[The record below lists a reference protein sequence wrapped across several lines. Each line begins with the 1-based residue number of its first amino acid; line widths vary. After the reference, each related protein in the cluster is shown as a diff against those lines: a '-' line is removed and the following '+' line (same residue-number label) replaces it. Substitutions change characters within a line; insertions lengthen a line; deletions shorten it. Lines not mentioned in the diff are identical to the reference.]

1 MISQSMTEFY
11 EIVKKY
17 LDQTL
22 TMIIAEKQRSPKK
35 MVENME
41 INDGVEVKINQL
53 KGTNN
58 SQSVTFNIFQ
68 MTATFEKAIDILNQT
83 NSYILGNSLNSDKQY
98 KIRYSNILYIDYVD
112 RNVCLYTEKETYW
125 VRSSFI
131 SIVRELPKNFI
142 QVSKNTA
149 VNIFQIIQIEPAMNG
164 NLILTLITE
173 EKMVVTRRYIK
184 KLKIKLEQMI

>member
-11 EIVKKY
+11 DIVKKY

-58 SQSVTFNIFQ
+58 SQSVIFNIFQ
-68 MTATFEKAIDILNQT
+68 MTATFEKAIDILNQK
-83 NSYILGNSLNSDKQY
+83 NSYIL
-98 KIRYSNILYIDYVD
+98 
-112 RNVCLYTEKETYW
+112 
-125 VRSSFI
+125 
-131 SIVRELPKNFI
+131 
-142 QVSKNTA
+142 
-149 VNIFQIIQIEPAMNG
+149 
-164 NLILTLITE
+164 
-173 EKMVVTRRYIK
+173 
-184 KLKIKLEQMI
+184 